1 MKKTESLKIIHH
13 SALPDKN
20 PKMQAVETAIVLPD
34 EIDEV
39 HFLEDL
45 ETDGQFQK
53 LEYRAKLFA
62 IHYCKDFNATAA
74 AVLAGYSKKS
84 AHSQGYQLLKDP
96 GVQLAILKR
105 QQALASVATI
115 SREWVLTELTEII
128 EDCRLADKPDRQLQI
143 KALDMISRLAGYYN
157 ADIQVNVQ
165 NNIESIKIEI
175 IKADESTRD

>member
-1 MKKTESLKIIHH
+1 MKQESLKIIHH

-20 PKMQAVETAIVLPD
+20 PKMQAVENAIVVPDQID
-34 EIDEV
+34 EIE
-39 HFLEDL
+39 FLEDL
-45 ETDGQFQK
+45 ETHRDFVK

-84 AHSQGYQLLKDP
+84 AHSQGYQLLKEP

-105 QQALASVATI
+105 QQALASVAAI
-115 SREWVLTELTEII
+115 SREWVMTELTEII
-128 EDCRLADKPDRQLQI
+128 EDCRLADKPDRNLQI
-143 KALDMISRLAGYYN
+143 KALDMIAKLAGYYN

-165 NNIESIKIEI
+165 NNIDSIKIEI
-175 IKADESTRD
+175 VKSDESARD